1 MSHISGTNVTLTTM
15 ITTNIVNF
23 NNVTINKE
31 DVLETH
37 IGKIVQIQ
45 ENRYI
50 NESACKE
57 TNGKEMHE
65 IFVRAKFILGNISTC
80 QGWSFN
86 ADNASELEEFRN
98 IGFKLG
104 QEIIWYY
111 MKKHGGNK
119 FELVIK

>member
-1 MSHISGTNVTLTTM
+1 M

-37 IGKIVQIQ
+37 IGKIIS
-45 ENRYI
+45 I
-50 NESACKE
+50 NEKRYTNDGNFGGPKE
-57 TNGKEMHE
+57 VHTIN
-65 IFVRAKFILGNISTC
+65 VCAKWVMRDGDEC
-80 QGWSFN
+80 YQGWEFN
-86 ADNASELEEFRN
+86 ADDPVELEEFRN

>member
-1 MSHISGTNVTLTTM
+1 MN
-15 ITTNIVNF
+15 TTNIVNF
-23 NNVTINKE
+23 NGVTINKE

-37 IGKIVQIQ
+37 IGKIVNIT
-45 ENRYI
+45 EDRYI

-65 IFVRAKFILGNISTC
+65 IFVRSKFILGNISTC
-80 QGWSFN
+80 QGWLFN
-86 ADNASELEEFRN
+86 ADNTAELEEFKN

-104 QEIIWYY
+104 QEIIWYRT
-111 MKKHGGNK
+111 KNDGNK